1 MTPPDTPRRRRRAAT
16 KKKTTPQ
23 QAKPAAPATDAVAT
37 FYEGIR
43 HGLIEEADVELV
55 SRLAASD
62 LTGADYEDPA
72 AAQSRADLLFAALV
86 MGADEVRQRDRQVAA
101 NLFADYVER
110 VYPILRAR
118 GLALPAMRRE
128 LMRQRLVSYLPPETL
143 ADLDE
148 AGTAKDPATPMRGG
162 REPQRPVAAT
172 ARTPDEPAQDESAP
186 EPGGKVD
193 LIGGPPDDAA
203 AQARDPSGGDDSDAA
218 PADQPGPAPRPAE
231 AEAEREQP
239 PADDEGAAVKS
250 VEELIEE
257 CVRAEH
263 LNRRIILIIGLPTTG
278 KSFLVQRLKRSL
290 RRDYTFADYRTLSA
304 SGAQGVGRT
313 QDVLLTQ
320 FTRIGRWS
328 AKENFD
334 LYDMPGDWFSRLLAN
349 DGLNNP
355 DENPFFSL
363 IYTILT
369 FADAIVFLAPA
380 YHVLRPGDFVAHGDD
395 DPDLKLTDR
404 EARKEQMDIFVDSL
418 EPITI
423 ATLLLRRE
431 LRRQMPKRPLF
442 GRARQDARRTAASAA
457 VNKIGSMKFRDIRNE
472 VRTAAR
478 LDIPGAL
485 LLSRADELARK
496 LKPDERDQFDRDP
509 AQVMLSLGQGREYFS
524 HLSSR
529 FPAFS
534 VDFLTAQENKTFTR
548 TFRPER
554 PHAGVKSFFV
564 DWLLPAITDCRKPGF
579 TRWLDSPG
587 VALWMR
593 RWLDP
598 TFAGAW
604 DRD

>member
-1 MTPPDTPRRRRRAAT
+1 MTPPDTPRHRRRAAT

-148 AGTAKDPATPMRGG
+148 AGTARDPATPMRGG

-231 AEAEREQP
+231 PETEHEPA
-239 PADDEGAAVKS
+239 PADDSGAALKTVDE
-250 VEELIEE
+250 VIEE

-263 LNRRIILIIGLPTTG
+263 LNRRIILVIGLPTTG
-278 KSFLVQRLKRSL
+278 KSFLVKRLKRSL
-290 RRDYTFADYRTLSA
+290 RRDYTFTDYRALSA
-304 SGAQGVGRT
+304 SGAQGVERT
-313 QDVLLTQ
+313 QDVLLSN
-320 FTRIGRWS
+320 FTRTGRWS

-334 LYDMPGDWFSRLLAN
+334 LYDIPGDWFSRLL
-349 DGLNNP
+349 DEGFNNP
-355 DENPFFSL
+355 ENNPFFSL
-363 IYTILT
+363 IYTILA

-380 YHVLRPGDFVAHGDD
+380 YHVLMPEHFVKNGDD
-395 DPDLKLTDR
+395 DPDSR
-404 EARKEQMDIFVDSL
+404 PEARRGRQQQMEQFVNSL
-418 EPITI
+418 EPMSI
-423 ATLLLRRE
+423 AATLLRRE
-431 LRRQMPKRPLF
+431 LRQRMPKRPLF
-442 GRARQDARRTAASAA
+442 GQARQRARAAA
-457 VNKIGSMKFRDIRNE
+457 VGAAVEKIGTMPLRDILQEGRN
-472 VRTAAR
+472 AGR

-485 LLSRADELARK
+485 LLSRADEFSRRLPAEMRG
-496 LKPDERDQFDRDP
+496 QFDRDP
-509 AQVMLSLGQGREYFS
+509 AQMMLSLGLGREYFA

-529 FPAFS
+529 FPAFT
-534 VDFLTAQENKTFTR
+534 VDFLTAQENTAFTR
-548 TFRPER
+548 TFWPKR

-587 VALWMR
+587 VALRMR
-593 RWLDP
+593 RRLDP
-598 TFAGAW
+598 AFADAW
-604 DRD
+604 DQD